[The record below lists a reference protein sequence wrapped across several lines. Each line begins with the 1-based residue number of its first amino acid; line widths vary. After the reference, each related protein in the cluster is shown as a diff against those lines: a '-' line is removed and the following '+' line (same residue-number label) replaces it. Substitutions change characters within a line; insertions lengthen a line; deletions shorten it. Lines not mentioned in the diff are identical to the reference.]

1 MFLEVTKSKQLSLFR
16 VKYIH
21 ILIRVYIQGITN
33 ICLFYNL
40 NFGQRARWIYETEA
54 RTKNSN
60 LLYSN
65 LSLKKINGV
74 MNVILYQPWRNF
86 SQVYGNFIR
95 GVEKLV
101 IFIPLLRW
109 LPFCCLYKVDSLIR
123 NFLVVSKTWKLICIR
138 KRTICY
144 RSDQA
149 FSFKIYHS

>member
-21 ILIRVYIQGITN
+21 ILMTSVMNIQGITN

-60 LLYSN
+60 MLYSN

-74 MNVILYQPWRNF
+74 MNVTLYQPWRNF
-86 SQVYGNFIR
+86 SQVYGNFMR
-95 GVEKLV
+95 PRFEKLV
-101 IFIPLLRW
+101 IFTPLLRW
-109 LPFCCLYKVDSLIR
+109 LLFCCLCKVVSLIR

-138 KRTICY
+138 KRTTCY
-144 RSDQA
+144 RSD
-149 FSFKIYHS
+149 

>member
-1 MFLEVTKSKQLSLFR
+1 MN
-16 VKYIH
+16 
-21 ILIRVYIQGITN
+21 IQGITN

-60 LLYSN
+60 MLYSN

-74 MNVILYQPWRNF
+74 MNVTLYQPWRNF
-86 SQVYGNFIR
+86 SQVYGNFMR
-95 GVEKLV
+95 PRFEKLV
-101 IFIPLLRW
+101 IFTPLLRW
-109 LPFCCLYKVDSLIR
+109 LLFCCLCKVVSLIR

-138 KRTICY
+138 KRTTCY

-149 FSFKIYHS
+149 FSFKIYHSRFTPYCKWKEDLLCSHSV